1 MHGIVSQKCDVRHFL
16 PGFGVKAAGCPRR
29 EASLRPLI
37 PERRVISLLRFVSL
51 KLFSSPLAIKRA
63 RLELARKASALPREA
78 RQSMNLSGTSL
89 IGSHRGLE
97 NKDKFRAAAPA
108 DGMELEPCFH
118 SATPEEVDHAA
129 DLATKAFDSYSRSK
143 PAVRAGFLRL
153 IAQHIET
160 EQEPLIER
168 ANAETALPR
177 PRLGGEI
184 ARTCGQLRLF
194 AQVVEEGSWTSP
206 RIDHGDPS
214 RKPLPKPDVR
224 SMLRPI
230 GPVVVFGAS
239 NFPFAFSV
247 AGGDT
252 VSALA
257 AGNPVIVK
265 AHPAHPGTSELVALA
280 IRESVTKSGLP
291 EGVFSLLFD
300 AGVSVGSQ
308 LVQHRLIKA
317 AAFTG
322 SLAAGR
328 ALFNLAVNRP
338 EPIPFYGEMSST
350 NPLFLLPRALEGFA
364 EKIAGDLFGSFTLGA
379 GQFCTKPG
387 LVFLNAGKTAGRFMD
402 SLQSKV
408 RETAPFTL
416 LTKGIGGSYHQEL
429 KVRQGKT
436 GLNTLAQA
444 TRSGTLPTSA
454 VATVFQTDIASF
466 LRHPELAEEHFGPS
480 TVLICYDGKQ
490 DLLDCA
496 RNLHGQLTATIH
508 ATTEDLQEYA
518 DLIPILETKVGR
530 IIFNGYPTGVEVC
543 PAMVHGGPYP
553 ATTDPRTTS
562 VGTLAIN
569 RFARP
574 VCYQDCPEPA
584 LPRELQD
591 ANPLRL
597 WRLVDGAFTNH

>member
-1 MHGIVSQKCDVRHFL
+1 
-16 PGFGVKAAGCPRR
+16 
-29 EASLRPLI
+29 
-37 PERRVISLLRFVSL
+37 
-51 KLFSSPLAIKRA
+51 
-63 RLELARKASALPREA
+63 
-78 RQSMNLSGTSL
+78 MNLSGTSL
-89 IGSHRGLE
+89 VGSRRGLE
-97 NKDKFRAAAPA
+97 NNDKFRAAAPA
-108 DGMELEPCFH
+108 GGTELEPYFH
-118 SATPEEVDHAA
+118 SATPEEVDHAVE
-129 DLATKAFDSYSRSK
+129 LAAQAFKAYSRSK
-143 PAVRAGFLRL
+143 PAARANFLRL
-153 IAQHIET
+153 IAQHMET
-160 EQEPLIER
+160 EQEQLIAR
-168 ANAETALPR
+168 ANAETALPL

-224 SMLRPI
+224 SILRPI

-280 IRESVTKSGLP
+280 IRECVTQSGLP

-300 AGVSVGSQ
+300 AGVSVGTQ
-308 LVQHRLIKA
+308 LVQHKLVKA

-350 NPLFLLPRALEGFA
+350 NPLFILPRALESFA
-364 EKIAGDLFGSFTLGA
+364 QKIAGDLFGSFTLGA

-387 LVFLNAGKTAGRFMD
+387 LVFLNGGKTAVQFMD

-408 RETAPFTL
+408 REAAPFTL

-429 KVRQGKT
+429 KARQGRT

-444 TRSGTLPTSA
+444 TSPSETFPTSA
-454 VATVFQTDIASF
+454 VATVFQTDIPSF
-466 LRHPELAEEHFGPS
+466 LGNPELAEEHFGPS
-480 TVLICYDGKQ
+480 TLLVSYKEKRE
-490 DLLDCA
+490 LLDCA
-496 RNLHGQLTATIH
+496 RNLPGQLTATIH
-508 ATTEDLQEYA
+508 ATTEDLQEYV

-543 PAMVHGGPYP
+543 HAMVHGGPYP
-553 ATTDPRTTS
+553 ATTDPRSTS
-562 VGTLAIN
+562 VGTSAIN

-574 VCYQDCPEPA
+574 VCYQECPEPA
-584 LPRELQD
+584 LPPELQD

>member
-1 MHGIVSQKCDVRHFL
+1 
-16 PGFGVKAAGCPRR
+16 
-29 EASLRPLI
+29 
-37 PERRVISLLRFVSL
+37 
-51 KLFSSPLAIKRA
+51 
-63 RLELARKASALPREA
+63 
-78 RQSMNLSGTSL
+78 MNLSGTSI
-89 IGSHRGLE
+89 IGSRRGSE

-108 DGMELEPCFH
+108 DGTELKPYFH
-118 SATPEEVDHAA
+118 SASQKEVDSAA
-129 DLATKAFDSYSRSK
+129 DLAAQAFDSYSRSK
-143 PAVRAGFLRL
+143 PVVRANFLRL
-153 IAQHIET
+153 IAQQIET
-160 EQEPLIER
+160 EQEQLIER
-168 ANAETALPR
+168 ANAETALPL
-177 PRLGGEI
+177 PRLRGEI

-194 AQVVEEGSWTSP
+194 AQVVEDGSWTSP
-206 RIDHGDPS
+206 RIDHGDPW
-214 RKPLPKPDVR
+214 RKPSPKPDVR

-252 VSALA
+252 ASALA
-257 AGNPVIVK
+257 AGNPVIAK
-265 AHPAHPGTSELVALA
+265 AHPAHPGTSELAALA
-280 IRESVTKSGLP
+280 IRESVAQCGLHD
-291 EGVFSLLFD
+291 GVFSLLFD
-300 AGVSVGSQ
+300 SGVCVGSQ
-308 LVQHRLIKA
+308 LVQHNLVKA

-350 NPLFLLPRALEGFA
+350 NPLFILPRALEGFA
-364 EKIAGDLFGSFTLGA
+364 QEIAGDLFGSFTLGA

-387 LVFLNAGKTAGRFMD
+387 LVFMNGGKTADQLMD

-408 RETAPFTL
+408 REASSFTL
-416 LTKGIGGSYHQEL
+416 LTKGIGASYEKELNARQE
-429 KVRQGKT
+429 KT
-436 GLNTLAQA
+436 GLNTLAQSNA
-444 TRSGTLPTSA
+444 RPEPLQTSV

-466 LRHPELAEEHFGPS
+466 LRNPDLAEEHFGPS
-480 TVLICYDGKQ
+480 TVVISYKEKQ
-490 DLLDCA
+490 DLLNCA
-496 RNLHGQLTATIH
+496 RSLHGQLTATIH

-543 PAMVHGGPYP
+543 HAMVHGGPYP
-553 ATTDPRTTS
+553 AATDPRTTS

-584 LPRELQD
+584 LPLELWD

-597 WRLVDGAFTNH
+597 WRLVDGAFTQ